1 MAAKTSVKKWICLF
15 LNFINLSHFFNL
27 SNVGE
32 FFRSQ
37 LYPRSEKEKENCCLF
52 TSSIKR
58 ETRRFHVVVIQK
70 RVKHEQSC
78 CFANLN
84 ILLFLPFLLP
94 PRRRCLRSLIIA
106 KSMTSAANRTLLLA
120 TLSSSLFEHW
130 FLLSQELR
138 SRQISNNILP

>member
-1 MAAKTSVKKWICLF
+1 MNLPF

-27 SNVGE
+27 SNEIFQESVV
-32 FFRSQ
+32 SQ
-37 LYPRSEKEKENCCLF
+37 LRSEKEKENCCLF

-84 ILLFLPFLLP
+84 LLLFLPFLLP
-94 PRRRCLRSLIIA
+94 PRRRCLSSLIIA

-120 TLSSSLFEHW
+120 TLSASLF
-130 FLLSQELR
+130 
-138 SRQISNNILP
+138 